1 MDEAGGEEGAP
12 HTASNV
18 AVPLASALAHC
29 RHACL
34 LPSSPV
40 QVAEHTDG
48 TVSMVL
54 LANKADMVDRRA
66 VSDEEIAEIAKA
78 HNVQV
83 FYTSAKTG
91 ENVQEAFET
100 VAKLATRRVLETKP
114 KTPTAAAGAAGG
126 AGTGGVD
133 LAAGSK
139 PGAKAGTTCCG

>member
-1 MDEAGGEEGAP
+1 MRCVRL
-12 HTASNV
+12 TAC
-18 AVPLASALAHC
+18 PALPRPA
-29 RHACL
+29 L
-34 LPSSPV
+34 

-114 KTPTAAAGAAGG
+114 KTPTATAGAASG
-126 AGTGGVD
+126 AGGSSGVD
-133 LAAGSK
+133 LAAGAK
-139 PGAKAGTTCCG
+139 GGAKAGTTCCG